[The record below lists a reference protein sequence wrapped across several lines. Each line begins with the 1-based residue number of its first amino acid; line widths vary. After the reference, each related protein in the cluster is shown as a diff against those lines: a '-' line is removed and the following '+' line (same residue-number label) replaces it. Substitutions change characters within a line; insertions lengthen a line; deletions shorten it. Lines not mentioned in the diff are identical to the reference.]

1 MPTAGRSE
9 FSFAAGDRC
18 VTWNARVADCL
29 SICDRHQAAPDP
41 ATMIPMGNLAGETD
55 AIRAIVKII
64 RNQKKLEK
72 HQRATKASV
81 ETLQD
86 SMVYAYDEIV
96 EVIQPFMDDEGEA
109 GAQLRGPAQ

>member
-1 MPTAGRSE
+1 
-9 FSFAAGDRC
+9 
-18 VTWNARVADCL
+18 
-29 SICDRHQAAPDP
+29 
-41 ATMIPMGNLAGETD
+41 MIPMGNLASETD

-64 RNQKKLEK
+64 RKQKALEK

-96 EVIQPFMDDEGEA
+96 EVIQPFMEEEG
-109 GAQLRGPAQ
+109 

>member
-1 MPTAGRSE
+1 
-9 FSFAAGDRC
+9 
-18 VTWNARVADCL
+18 
-29 SICDRHQAAPDP
+29 
-41 ATMIPMGNLAGETD
+41 MISMGNLASETD
-55 AIRAIVKII
+55 VVRSIVQII
-64 RNQKKLEK
+64 RKQKALEK

-109 GAQLRGPAQ
+109 GPQLRGPAQ